1 VVDAAA
7 SVTRKGR
14 AVGLRL
20 ALVTSTLLALLVTTA
35 PSRAATSKAPVTPL
49 VLQSQTPWVGAGGTF
64 EVRIA
69 APPPQRDAN
78 DELEY
83 AISVHPASPTR
94 NAFTNTLTNRPTTAP
109 LAVITTPVADAQADE
124 TGAVTL
130 DVGVQDPTQPHR
142 TRINLRGAGVYPV
155 ALELRNLDGAVRA
168 RLLTHLIFV
177 PETPTGPKLAVGVFV
192 PVRAPIALRPDGSQV
207 LAPHDLTAIAG
218 VAHALATLPSTGVLL
233 QPSPETLAALLRQ
246 NNNAPTRDV
255 VAALQALVPA
265 HTIVPS
271 PFVPTE
277 TAATSENERAA
288 SRDRGR
294 ALIAATFGAAT
305 ALNDIAV
312 IDDPGDDRLVGEP
325 PRRLVVREAVLQPTS
340 LRFTTAEPITVHRA
354 GSRTS
359 TPALLADAGLSAHL
373 QNGAPPVLAAHHLLA
388 DLATVYFDS
397 PGRFRSIVVL
407 PSKTWR
413 ADTRLLTPL
422 LAGLAASPILE
433 AATPDRLYSLATPR
447 TVPRSRTLVNSPTA
461 ATLPE
466 SFAAT
471 RRTIDSLRSVMA
483 DAPDALQS
491 FDDRLLI
498 AESTVL
504 TTAQRRDYVAGLAGA
519 VADERHKFQLPTG
532 GSLTLTAR
540 RGGIPIT
547 VRSTANYPARVLLQV
562 ASDRLKFPGGST
574 RMLHLTRHD
583 TTERFTVQ
591 SLGSGAFPLRI
602 LLKSPDGK
610 VLLGQSRLTIRS
622 TNASGVGIGL
632 SIGAGVFLL
641 LWWYRHSSRRRR
653 ERRAP

>member
-1 VVDAAA
+1 M
-7 SVTRKGR
+7 THHRR
-14 AVGLRL
+14 TILRL
-20 ALVTSTLLALLVTTA
+20 VLVASTLLTLVITA
-35 PSRAATSKAPVTPL
+35 PAHAATSKTPVASL
-49 VLQSQTPWVGAGGTF
+49 VLESQTPWVGAGGTF
-64 EVRIA
+64 EIRIA
-69 APPPQRDAN
+69 APAAQRDAA
-78 DELEY
+78 DDLEY

-94 NAFTNTLTNRPTTAP
+94 SAFTNTLTNRPTTSP
-109 LAVITTPVADAQADE
+109 LAVITTPLNEAQADE
-124 TGAVTL
+124 NGAVTL
-130 DVGVQDPTQPHR
+130 DVGVQDPTQPRDR
-142 TRINLRGAGVYPV
+142 TRVNLRGAGVYPV
-155 ALELRNLDGAVRA
+155 ALELRTLDGAVRA

-192 PVRAPIALRPDGSQV
+192 PVRAPIALHPDGTQA
-207 LAPHDLTAIAG
+207 LAARDLAAIGG
-218 VAHALATLPSTGVLL
+218 VARALATLPSTGVLL
-233 QPSPETLAALLRQ
+233 QPAPETLAALLRQ
-246 NNNAPTRDV
+246 NNSASRDV
-255 VAALQALVPA
+255 VAALQAIAPGHA
-265 HTIVPS
+265 IVSS
-271 PFVPTE
+271 PFIPTE
-277 TAATSENERAA
+277 AAATSESERVA
-288 SRDRGR
+288 SRDRGG
-294 ALIAATFGAAT
+294 ALITATFGNAAQ
-305 ALNDIAV
+305 LSDIAV
-312 IDDPGDDRLVGEP
+312 VDDPADDRLVGEP
-325 PRRLVVREAVLQPTS
+325 PRRLVVREGVLQPAT
-340 LRFTTAEPITVHRA
+340 LRFTTAEPITVRRS
-354 GSRTS
+354 GSRAT

-373 QNGAPPVLAAHHLLA
+373 QNGASPVLAAQHLLA

-413 ADTRLLTPL
+413 ADERVLTPL
-422 LAGLAASPILE
+422 LAGLASSPILE
-433 AATPDRLYSLATPR
+433 AATPTRLYSLATGK
-447 TVPRSRTLVNSPTA
+447 TVPRSRTLVTTPTSSNLPGNF
-461 ATLPE
+461 AT
-466 SFAAT
+466 T

-504 TTAQRRDYVAGLAGA
+504 TAAQRRQYVSDLAAA

-562 ASDRLKFPGGST
+562 ASDRLKFPGGAT
-574 RMLHLTRHD
+574 RMMHLTRHD

-610 VLLGQSRLTIRS
+610 VLLGQTRLTIRS

-632 SIGAGVFLL
+632 SIGAGLFLL

-653 ERRAP
+653 ERRA